1 MRTALPLNNRFLIIY
16 NRFCVFL
23 QNRIGEIGM
32 SVDFAVERIIWLHKR
47 IKDGYYPNAMRLSE
61 RFGISHRQ
69 AQRDC
74 DYLRR
79 RIGAPVAF
87 DRSRQGYYY
96 TEDFSLPDTIR
107 IEDPRDISN
116 IVALADIYA
125 SVDGES
131 TQIGIPYSALVY
143 IPDKLSALEL
153 APFVTRRVGS
163 KGKYIC
169 EFQNIRVFFGALIA
183 SDADIRIIEPD
194 WLREDLCRSLDK
206 LRAANAQETPEESE

>member
-1 MRTALPLNNRFLIIY
+1 
-16 NRFCVFL
+16 
-23 QNRIGEIGM
+23 M
-32 SVDFAVERIIWLHKR
+32 SVEFAVERIIWLHKR

-79 RIGAPVAF
+79 KIGAPIEF

-96 TEDFSLPDTIR
+96 TDDFSLPDSIR

-116 IVALADIYA
+116 IVALADIYG
-125 SVDGES
+125 SIDGES
-131 TQIGIPYSALVY
+131 TQIGIPYSALLY

-153 APFVTRRVGS
+153 APFVTKRVGS
-163 KGKYIC
+163 KGKYVC

-183 SDADIRIIEPD
+183 ADADIRIIEPE
-194 WLREDLCRSLDK
+194 WLRKDFCDSLDK
-206 LRAANAQETPEESE
+206 LRAANADEVDEESNTAIDID

>member
-1 MRTALPLNNRFLIIY
+1 MNCRAEENWRNL
-16 NRFCVFL
+16 
-23 QNRIGEIGM
+23 M
-32 SVDFAVERIIWLHKR
+32 SVDFAVERIVWLHTR

-79 RIGAPVAF
+79 KIGAPIEF

-96 TEDFSLPDTIR
+96 TEDFSLPDSIR

-116 IVALADIYA
+116 IVALADIYGG
-125 SVDGES
+125 VDGES
-131 TQIGIPYSALVY
+131 TQIGIPYSALLY

-153 APFVTRRVGS
+153 APFVTKRVGS
-163 KGKYIC
+163 KGKYVC
-169 EFQNIRVFFGALIA
+169 EFQNIRVFFGALLA
-183 SDADIRIIEPD
+183 ADADIRIMEPE
-194 WLREDLCRSLDK
+194 WLRRDFCESLDK
-206 LRAANAQETPEESE
+206 LRAANADEVQEDAQ

>member
-1 MRTALPLNNRFLIIY
+1 
-16 NRFCVFL
+16 
-23 QNRIGEIGM
+23 M

-79 RIGAPVAF
+79 QLGAPIAF

-96 TEDFSLPDTIR
+96 NDDFSLPDSIR
-107 IEDPRDISN
+107 VEDPRDISN
-116 IVALADIYA
+116 IVALADMLGGG
-125 SVDGES
+125 DGES
-131 TQIGIPYSALVY
+131 TQIGIPYSALLQ
-143 IPDKLSALEL
+143 IPDKLVALEL
-153 APFVTRRVGS
+153 APFVTRRVGT
-163 KGKYIC
+163 KGRYIC

-183 SDADIRIIEPD
+183 SDAEIRIIEPA
-194 WLREDLCRSLDK
+194 WLREDFCKSLDK
-206 LRAANAQETPEESE
+206 LRAANAEDDGENDSSSEEDSE

>member
-1 MRTALPLNNRFLIIY
+1 MFRTNCRAEENWRNL
-16 NRFCVFL
+16 
-23 QNRIGEIGM
+23 M
-32 SVDFAVERIIWLHKR
+32 SVDFAVERIVWLHKR

-79 RIGAPVAF
+79 KIGAPIEF

-96 TEDFSLPDTIR
+96 TEDFSLPDSIR

-116 IVALADIYA
+116 IVALADIYGG
-125 SVDGES
+125 VDGES
-131 TQIGIPYSALVY
+131 TQIGIPYSALLY

-153 APFVTRRVGS
+153 APFVIKRVGS
-163 KGKYIC
+163 KGKYVC
-169 EFQNIRVFFGALIA
+169 EFQNIRVFFGALLA
-183 SDADIRIIEPD
+183 ADADIRIMEPE
-194 WLREDLCRSLDK
+194 WLRRDFCESLDK
-206 LRAANAQETPEESE
+206 LRAANADEVQEDAQ

>member
-1 MRTALPLNNRFLIIY
+1 
-16 NRFCVFL
+16 
-23 QNRIGEIGM
+23 M

-79 RIGAPVAF
+79 KIGAPVAF

-96 TEDFSLPDTIR
+96 TEDFSLPDSIR
-107 IEDPRDISN
+107 VEDPRDISN
-116 IVALADIYA
+116 IVALADIYGGA
-125 SVDGES
+125 DGES
-131 TQIGIPYSALVY
+131 TQIGIPYSALLN

-153 APFVTRRVGS
+153 APFVTRRVGT

-169 EFQNIRVFFGALIA
+169 EFQNIRVFFGALLA
-183 SDADIRIIEPD
+183 ADADIRIIEPE
-194 WLREDLCRSLDK
+194 WLRRDFCESLDK
-206 LRAANAQETPEESE
+206 LRAANNEDRADDNGDSTEEVLE

>member
-1 MRTALPLNNRFLIIY
+1 
-16 NRFCVFL
+16 
-23 QNRIGEIGM
+23 M

-79 RIGAPVAF
+79 KIGAPVAF

-96 TEDFSLPDTIR
+96 TEDFSLPNSIR

-116 IVALADIYA
+116 IVALADIYGHA
-125 SVDGES
+125 DGES
-131 TQIGIPYSALVY
+131 TQIGIPYSALLY

-183 SDADIRIIEPD
+183 SDSDIRIIEPA
-194 WLREDLCRSLDK
+194 WLREDFCKSLDR
-206 LRAANAQETPEESE
+206 LRAANAEEVPEEAERIENK

>member
-1 MRTALPLNNRFLIIY
+1 
-16 NRFCVFL
+16 
-23 QNRIGEIGM
+23 M

-79 RIGAPVAF
+79 KIGAPIAF

-96 TEDFSLPDTIR
+96 TEDFSLPDSIR

-116 IVALADIYA
+116 IVALADIYGSA
-125 SVDGES
+125 DGES
-131 TQIGIPYSALVY
+131 TQIGIPYSALLY

-183 SDADIRIIEPD
+183 SDADIRIIEPE
-194 WLREDLCRSLDK
+194 WLRKDFCRSLDK
-206 LRAANAQETPEESE
+206 LRTANAEEATEKTDLIDN